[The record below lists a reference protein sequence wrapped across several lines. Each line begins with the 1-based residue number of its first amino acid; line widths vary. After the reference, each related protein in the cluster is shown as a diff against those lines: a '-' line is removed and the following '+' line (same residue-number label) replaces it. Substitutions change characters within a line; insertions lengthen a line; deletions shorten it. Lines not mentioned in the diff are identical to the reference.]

1 MTDSW
6 RRFRFDLRA
15 LKTASGM
22 SFADI
27 NEANADLP
35 RSSVHRLMEDTNRKA
50 GKSCTEQLEE
60 LVELLL
66 ARTESG
72 DPAASPWRERD
83 VWQGRW
89 EALDDRGGRDAV
101 PAGAPTGALGW
112 DDPLE
117 RAGMEPGKE
126 SAWLTDAHLA
136 RIAAVVGEL
145 AGLGLYRQACD
156 VAGELLRCARRA
168 LGPHDPGMLSARHV
182 LAYWTGEAGD
192 VRTARVLTA
201 ALSADC
207 LELLGA
213 RHPLTR
219 LAALRLAAWT
229 TSAGD
234 PALGRRLHRDLAG
247 SGPADRITLLARL
260 GAVRAGFLAGDAQ
273 EALER
278 LAGLLP
284 DLTAEYGPH
293 HAVVLAAR
301 VRQVRGRR
309 QAGGRRPCTL
319 DALDGLVREASEH
332 LGPAH
337 PLTLYTR
344 ACHAM
349 SVYRHGDRAG
359 ACGLAEEAYLESV
372 RVNGPD
378 HPDSLGAGNALAVIL
393 ARADGPAAG
402 SMFRQLY
409 DRSRD
414 VLGADHYRTL
424 HIAHNLA
431 VGVHRGDPRAAR
443 LLYEAVREAR
453 TRVLGAE
460 HPHTLHTRC
469 ALAHTVLLVD
479 GEAAARP
486 LFEEVHRARV
496 RVLGPGHRD
505 TRRTLAFLSAT

>member
-1 MTDSW
+1 MTFQEM
-6 RRFRFDLRA
+6 R
-15 LKTASGM
+15 K
-22 SFADI
+22 
-27 NEANADLP
+27 ANPHLP
-35 RSSVHRLMEDTNRKA
+35 RSSVHRLLEDGDRRV
-50 GKSCTEQLEE
+50 GKSCTGQLAA

-66 ARTESG
+66 ARTAPG
-72 DPAASPWRERD
+72 DPAAAPWRERTS
-83 VWQGRW
+83 WQGRW
-89 EALDDRGGRDAV
+89 ETLDDRGRRDAP
-101 PAGAPTGALGW
+101 PAGALTGGALGW

-117 RAGMEPGKE
+117 RAGMGTGTE
-126 SAWLTDAHLA
+126 SAWLTDGRLT

-145 AGLGLYRQACD
+145 AALGLYRRACD
-156 VAGELLRCARRA
+156 VSRELLRCAERA
-168 LGPHDPGMLSARHV
+168 LGPHDPGMLPVRHV
-182 LAYWTGEAGD
+182 VAYWTGEAGD

-207 LELLGA
+207 REVLGA

-260 GAVRAGFLAGDAQ
+260 GAVRAGFLAGDAE
-273 EALER
+273 EALDR
-278 LAGLLP
+278 LGGLLP
-284 DLTAEYGPH
+284 DLAAEYGPH

-309 QAGGRRPCTL
+309 QVGGRRPCTL
-319 DALDGLVREASEH
+319 DALEGLVREATEH

-344 ACHAM
+344 ACHAR
-349 SVYRHGDRAG
+349 SVYRHGDRAV
-359 ACGLAEEAYLESV
+359 ACGLAEEAYLEAV

-378 HPDSLGAGNALAVIL
+378 HPDSLGAGDALAVML
-393 ARADGPAAG
+393 ARAGDAASG
-402 SMFRQLY
+402 DMFRQLY
-409 DRSRD
+409 ERSRNT
-414 VLGADHYRTL
+414 LGPDHYRAL

-431 VGVHRGDPRAAR
+431 VVVHGDDPRAAR
-443 LLYEAVREAR
+443 LLYEEVCGAR

-460 HPHTLHTRC
+460 HPHTLDTRF
-469 ALAHTVLLVD
+469 ALAHTVLLVE

-496 RVLGPGHRD
+496 RVLGPAHRD
-505 TRRTLAFLSAT
+505 TRRTLAFLPAA